1 MTINDKAHVASFFK
15 FGVDLKP
22 KESTSLNFYYAKFV
36 AILVVAT
43 GHYFEGSLLWIPS
56 TVCLFVFG
64 FSSGYFTAAKNG
76 AGYDLYGFWL
86 AKIRRLGPTLLIVSI
101 FLGLLFLFQG
111 RSGIWGWHS
120 VIAIAGLSGFF
131 DWLSIK
137 NSSPF
142 GNGLW
147 FLTVLWL
154 FYVIYP
160 VLAIFFRSRKGAWS
174 AVSLA
179 FLICTLGHFYASPPY
194 ALWPTVFAFVFGIF
208 VRRVE
213 WNPRPHVSLML
224 AIIATLAMLMLNV
237 YGVKQL
243 NYYLLVLVSI
253 LVVGF
258 LLSFNSNFL
267 NDRKP
272 VALAAC
278 VFEVYLIHTYLF
290 VRVDQVVVGYV
301 LSMLIVL
308 LVAYVLNRVI
318 SMALSFGEQKLAIRS
333 SS

>member
-1 MTINDKAHVASFFK
+1 
-15 FGVDLKP
+15 LKP
-22 KESTSLNFYYAKFV
+22 KESASLNFYYAKFV
-36 AILVVAT
+36 AILIVAT
-43 GHYFEGSLLWIPS
+43 GHYFEGSLLWIPA

-64 FSSGYFTAAKNG
+64 FSSGYFTAGKSG
-76 AGYDLYGFWL
+76 AGFDFYDFWW
-86 AKIRRLGPTLLIVSI
+86 AKISRLGPTLVIVSI
-101 FLGLLFLFQG
+101 FLAVIFLFQG

-120 VIAIAGLSGFF
+120 VIAIAGLSGFL
-131 DWLSIK
+131 DWLSIR

-142 GNGLW
+142 GSGLW

-160 VLAIFFRSRKGAWS
+160 VLAILCRTKGGAWS
-174 AVSLA
+174 VLSLA

-194 ALWPTVFAFVFGIF
+194 ALWPTVFAFIFGIF

-213 WNPRPHVSLML
+213 WKPRSYVSLIL
-224 AIIATLAMLMLNV
+224 AIIATLAMLVLNV

-258 LLSFNSNFL
+258 LLSFNSSFL

-272 VALAAC
+272 LALAAC

-290 VRVDQVVVGYV
+290 IRVDQVAVGYV
-301 LSMLIVL
+301 LSMVIVL
-308 LVAYVLNRVI
+308 VVAYVLNKVI
-318 SMALSFGEQKLAIRS
+318 SMTSSWLGAQKLSTRNS
-333 SS
+333 S